1 MKLGSLFD
9 GSGTCPLAASS
20 VGITP
25 AWASE
30 IEPFPRAVTA
40 SHFPSMLH
48 VGDITKLRGDE
59 VEPVDVISFGSP
71 CQNLSI
77 AGNRKGLEGAESSL
91 FLEAVRVIR
100 EMRQATNGRYPQ
112 IAIWENVTGAFS
124 SNKGND
130 FKRVLE
136 ELCQICD
143 PDADVPRP
151 PNGRWGKAG
160 LYLGDHF
167 SLAWRQLDAQYWG
180 VPQRRKRIYA
190 VLDLGGQCA
199 GRICFERE
207 GLSRNFKEVR
217 RKGQA
222 ASRFIGSSPLEHDMV
237 SAVKGGVTKVIESH
251 PQDSRVTLPDGDT
264 VQTLASRMGTGGNNV
279 PMVAMPVSAG
289 LMRNPSGRANGIGY
303 EEEKSPTLLADRS
316 PAVMTPV
323 LCMATAQANA
333 EVTEDIAPTIT
344 AAAGMSGNNQPMITV
359 PVCLATGSAKA
370 EITDGSISP
379 TLLARAGT
387 GGGNVPMIA
396 YPLQLTSITEQSR
409 EERL

>member
-1 MKLGSLFD
+1 MENTRKSAFGKMLQEL
-9 GSGTCPLAASS
+9 LAQTR
-20 VGITP
+20 G
-25 AWASE
+25 
-30 IEPFPRAVTA
+30 
-40 SHFPSMLH
+40 
-48 VGDITKLRGDE
+48 GD
-59 VEPVDVISFGSP
+59 F
-71 CQNLSI
+71 
-77 AGNRKGLEGAESSL
+77 A
-91 FLEAVRVIR
+91 
-100 EMRQATNGRYPQ
+100 
-112 IAIWENVTGAFS
+112 
-124 SNKGND
+124 
-130 FKRVLE
+130 RVLE

-151 PNGRWGKAG
+151 PKGKWGKAG
-160 LYLGDHF
+160 LYMGDTY

-180 VPQRRKRIYA
+180 VPQRRKRIFA

-207 GLSRNFKEVR
+207 GLSRDFTKVR

-222 ASRFIGSSPLEHDMV
+222 STRSAGSSPVEHDMV

-251 PQDSRVTLPDGDT
+251 PQDCRVTLHDGET

-289 LMRNPSGRANGIGY
+289 LMRNPSGDAGGIGY
-303 EEEKSPTLLADRS
+303 EEEKSPTLLADRP
-316 PAVMTPV
+316 PAVCTPV

-344 AAAGMSGNNQPMITV
+344 AAAGMSGNNQPMVAV
-359 PVCLATGSAKA
+359 PVCLASTDRKA

-387 GGGNVPMIA
+387 GGG
-396 YPLQLTSITEQSR
+396 TSR
-409 EERL
+409 